1 MRRGEIWLVALEP
14 TVGAEIGK
22 TRPLVIVSDETV
34 GILLL
39 EVIVPIT
46 DWKER
51 YTERNWMV
59 RLEPSG
65 ENGLAKVSAADAFQ
79 VRSVSQERFVR
90 QLGTLSET
98 IIRNLGLKPRLK
110 RTAFCRQK
118 YNALGYFK

>member
-22 TRPLVIVSDETV
+22 TRPVVIVSDETV

-46 DWKER
+46 DSKER

-65 ENGLAKVSAADAFQ
+65 ENGLTKVSAADAFQ

-98 IIRNLGLKPRLK
+98 IIRNLGLKPRPF

-118 YNALGYFK
+118 YKALGYFK

>member
-22 TRPLVIVSDETV
+22 TRPVVIVSDETV

-51 YTERNWMV
+51 YIDRNWMV

-65 ENGLAKVSAADAFQ
+65 ENGLAKLSAADAFQ
-79 VRSVSQERFVR
+79 VRSVSQQRFVR
-90 QLGTLSET
+90 QLGVVSDTIKEDISESLA
-98 IIRNLGLKPRLK
+98 IVLDLD
-110 RTAFCRQK
+110 
-118 YNALGYFK
+118 

>member
-22 TRPLVIVSDETV
+22 TRPVVIVSDETV

-46 DWKER
+46 DSKER

-65 ENGLAKVSAADAFQ
+65 ENGLTKVWAADAFQ
-79 VRSVSQERFVR
+79 VRSVSQQRFVR

-98 IIRNLGLKPRLK
+98 IMEEI
-110 RTAFCRQK
+110 AE
-118 YNALGYFK
+118 ALTIVLDLD